1 METQTFEHWLASSR
15 GGDRYIYCV
24 RHVLDC
30 KTPPEILSE
39 AKLAR
44 EAFARGEVEL
54 VQKRTNGRDSPFE
67 YIAVKRKEV
76 RPPFVN
82 GERWVP
88 KIVGQNLR
96 GHRF

>member
-1 METQTFEHWLASSR
+1 
-15 GGDRYIYCV
+15 
-24 RHVLDC
+24 LDC
-30 KTPPEILSE
+30 KTPPEILHD

-54 VQKRTNGRDSPFE
+54 VQKRTKGWDSPFE
-67 YIAVKRKEV
+67 YIAVKRKHV
-76 RPPFVN
+76 SPPFVN

-88 KIVGQNLR
+88 KIVGQNQG

>member
-1 METQTFEHWLASSR
+1 VVKSIFIVFDTFWTAKHLPKSCTTQGLRE
-15 GGDRYIYCV
+15 
-24 RHVLDC
+24 RH
-30 KTPPEILSE
+30 
-39 AKLAR
+39 R
-44 EAFARGEVEL
+44 QGEVEL

-67 YIAVKRKEV
+67 YTAIKRKDF

-88 KIVGQNLR
+88 KIVGQNQR